1 MAATTAAKGNF
12 FAKYFALAAGSWC
25 LVEEPKSI
33 SARAEPALGEISR
46 QKGVFAMTATRL
58 RLVDE
63 AKKSPL
69 GNTRTAEAAPASDVR
84 QKRGPGAQSEVVPKQ
99 PAPRPRPRAGKRA
112 SNLADVMRSPAVCCG
127 LMDSLGHVAQLMW
140 EHDVGLVV
148 VVDGEGKP
156 LHVVTDRDIC
166 MGAFT
171 QGVSLWQ
178 SSVLSLLPAAV
189 VVCSVDAGVVEA
201 RRLMQEH
208 GVRRVVVVGADG
220 KLAGVVGLGDLVR
233 EATITAPKT
242 RTRGLTAAQLAQTL
256 TAVYEDVPAPPER
269 ASR

>member
-1 MAATTAAKGNF
+1 
-12 FAKYFALAAGSWC
+12 
-25 LVEEPKSI
+25 
-33 SARAEPALGEISR
+33 
-46 QKGVFAMTATRL
+46 
-58 RLVDE
+58 VDE

-69 GNTRTAEAAPASDVR
+69 GNPRAGAAEAVPASDVR
-84 QKRGPGAQSEVVPKQ
+84 QKRGPGAPSEVVPK
-99 PAPRPRPRAGKRA
+99 PSATRPRPRAGKRT
-112 SNLADVMRSPAVCCG
+112 SSLADVMRSPAVCCG
-127 LMDSLGHVAQLMW
+127 PRDSLGHVAQLMW
-140 EHDVGLVV
+140 VHDVGLVV
-148 VVDGEGKP
+148 VVDAEGRP

-178 SSVLSLLPAAV
+178 TSVLSLFPAPV

-208 GVRRVVVVGADG
+208 GVRRIVVVDAAG

-233 EATITAPKT
+233 EATITAPKS

-256 TAVYEDVPAPPER
+256 TAVYEDVPVPPER